1 MAEMNELYD
10 QNAYLK
16 EFDARVI
23 SCIPGKKRYEI
34 ILDQTAFYPEGGGQP
49 ADHGKLNDVCVMD
62 VHKKDGKVVHYT
74 DAPLEEGSQVH
85 GVIDWERRFDLMQ
98 NHTGEHIVSG
108 LIHINYGYD
117 NVGFHMGDVIQ
128 IDFNGPLDAAQI
140 ADIEL
145 QANRVIQNNTA
156 VESLFPEAQQLEEM
170 DYRSKKELE
179 GTVRIVRIA
188 GADVCACCGTHV
200 RTAGEIGV
208 IKILGFIKHKDGVR
222 IEMISGMRAFRY
234 IQQIGEQNHAISVA
248 LSAEPLKTAASVIQM
263 QNALGQKEGEIRR
276 ITGLLLEYKLKEYA
290 QHEGA
295 VIDFEESLDR
305 ISVRKFGN
313 DLADLCGTAAVL
325 TRAQNGWNYFIVS
338 RDKNLKVLVSEM
350 NAALEGRGG
359 GAKEMIQGSF
369 RADEETIREVLE
381 DILNR

>member
-1 MAEMNELYD
+1 M
-10 QNAYLK
+10 
-16 EFDARVI
+16 
-23 SCIPGKKRYEI
+23 
-34 ILDQTAFYPEGGGQP
+34 
-49 ADHGKLNDVCVMD
+49 
-62 VHKKDGKVVHYT
+62 HKKDGKVVHYT
-74 DAPLEEGSQVH
+74 DAPLQEGTEVH

-108 LIHINYGYD
+108 LIHNNFRYD

-128 IDFNGPLDAAQI
+128 IDFNGPLNGEQI

-145 QANRVIQNNTA
+145 QANMVIQNNTP
-156 VESLFPEAQQLEEM
+156 VESLFPDAQQLEEM

-200 RTAGEIGV
+200 KTAGEIGV

-222 IEMISGMRAFRY
+222 IEMISGMRAFRD

-276 ITGLLLEYKLKEYA
+276 ITGILLEYKLKEYA
-290 QHEGA
+290 SHEGA
-295 VIDFEESLDR
+295 VIDFEENLDR
-305 ISVRKFGN
+305 ISIRKFGN

-325 TRAQNGWNYFIVS
+325 SKAQDGWNYFIVS
-338 RDKNLKVLVSEM
+338 RDKNLRDLVKEM
-350 NAALEGRGG
+350 NTALEGRGG

-369 RADEETIREVLE
+369 KADQETIKEVLE

>member
-10 QNAYLK
+10 QNAYMK

-23 SCIPGKKRYEI
+23 SCVPSRKGYEI
-34 ILDQTAFYPEGGGQP
+34 ILDRTAFYPEGGGQP
-49 ADHGKLNDVCVMD
+49 ADQGKLNDVFVKD

-74 DAPLEEGSQVH
+74 DAPLQEGTEVH

-108 LIHINYGYD
+108 LIHNNFGYD

-128 IDFNGPLDAAQI
+128 IDFNGPLNGEQI

-145 QANRVIQNNTA
+145 QANMVIQNNTP
-156 VESLFPEAQQLEEM
+156 VESLFPDAQQLEEM

-276 ITGLLLEYKLKEYA
+276 ITGILLEYKLKEYA
-290 QHEGA
+290 SHEGA
-295 VIDFEESLDR
+295 VIDFEENLDR
-305 ISVRKFGN
+305 ISIRKFGN

-325 TRAQNGWNYFIVS
+325 SKAQDGWNYFIVS
-338 RDKNLKVLVSEM
+338 RDKNLRDLVKEM
-350 NAALEGRGG
+350 NTALEGRGG

-369 RADEETIREVLE
+369 KTDQETIKEVLE